1 MRRSDFGLTPE
12 KRLQRKDGVYEN
24 GRLLYMDSHFIDKPL
39 AERIAKLCGTP
50 VYVYDQATIER
61 QADVLL
67 SMPNAFGLSVGYAMK
82 ACSTRAI
89 LEVIRRKGIT
99 IDASSTWEAER
110 ALRAGFK
117 PGEISLSAQELTEEG
132 LRPLARLGI
141 KINACSLSQIE
152 LIAKLGFEGEFG
164 LRWNPGI
171 GSGGTKKTNVGG
183 PASSFGIWHE
193 KLPEVQALVSRLGL
207 NVKRIHS
214 HIGSGADVKV
224 WEKAA
229 ELTLRIAAVFPS
241 VTHFNLGG
249 GFKVARV
256 SGEKATDVHAAGAS
270 IRDSI
275 LRFHA
280 NTGRKLHLEI
290 EPGTFLLANAGA
302 VLSRVAD
309 IVDTGEAGHVFVKL
323 DTGMTDILRPSLYGS
338 QHPIV
343 VLPDSE
349 THAGQVNC
357 VVVGHCCESGDL
369 LTPAPGINDEL
380 SERAL
385 STPQIGAFAVI
396 YGAGAYCSAMS
407 SKNYNS
413 FPESP
418 EVLIGTDR
426 NIQLIRSRQTL
437 DQMLQNE
444 HPLV

>member
-1 MRRSDFGLTPE
+1 
-12 KRLQRKDGVYEN
+12 
-24 GRLLYMDSHFIDKPL
+24 MDSQFIDQPL

-50 VYVYDQATIER
+50 VYVYDRATIER
-61 QADVLL
+61 QADILL
-67 SMPNAFGLSVGYAMK
+67 SMPNAFGISVGYAMK

-89 LEVIRRKGIT
+89 LEVIRNKGIT

-132 LRPLARLGI
+132 LRPLAKLGI

-152 LIAKLGFEGEFG
+152 LIAKVGFNGEFG

-207 NVKRIHS
+207 KVQRIHS
-214 HIGSGADVKV
+214 HIGSGADVRV

-229 ELTLRIAAVFPS
+229 ELTLRIAAVFPT

-256 SGEKATDVHAAGAS
+256 PGEKGTDVHAAGTS

-275 LRFHA
+275 LRFHSE
-280 NTGRKLHLEI
+280 TGRRLHLEI
-290 EPGTFLLANAGA
+290 EPGTFLLANSGA

-309 IVDTGEAGHVFVKL
+309 VVDTGKEGHVFVKL

-343 VLPDSE
+343 VLSGSQTASE
-349 THAGQVNC
+349 QVSC

-380 SERAL
+380 SERTL
-385 STPQIGAFAVI
+385 VRPEIGSLAVI

-418 EVLIGTDR
+418 EVLIDSNR
-426 NIQLIRSRQTL
+426 DIQTIRSRQTL